1 MNMDLDQWLRVLQMV
16 VLAASVLVNLFLFVR
31 ARSDERFKE
40 FDARLAGLASQ
51 KRAMQAELTQV
62 DKRSAV
68 HEAKLASMPTHADLQ
83 EIRRELTSLKA
94 STAAIE
100 ERSETTLETV
110 QSIQLYLLENK

>member
-1 MNMDLDQWLRVLQMV
+1 MTMDLDQWLRVLQMV
-16 VLAASVLVNLFLFVR
+16 VLAASVLVNLFLFMR

-40 FDARLAGLASQ
+40 IDARLAGLANQ
-51 KRAMQAELTQV
+51 KRAMWSELQQV
-62 DKRSAV
+62 ATRGAV
-68 HEAKLASMPTHADLQ
+68 HEARLASVPTHGDLQ

-110 QSIQLYLLENK
+110 QSIQLYLLESK